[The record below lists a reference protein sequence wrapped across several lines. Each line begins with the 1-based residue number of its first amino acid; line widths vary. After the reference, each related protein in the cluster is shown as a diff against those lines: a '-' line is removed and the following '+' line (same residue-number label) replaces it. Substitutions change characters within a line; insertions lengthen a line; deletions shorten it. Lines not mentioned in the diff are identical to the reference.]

1 MQGPTGNRLFWDKLS
16 AVPEAEECG
25 WIKDRFGLSWQILP
39 VVFLEMLKEGNG
51 EEYQRM
57 VQALLKMKKLD
68 IDSLQKAYDG
78 E

>member
-1 MQGPTGNRLFWDKLS
+1 
-16 AVPEAEECG
+16 
-25 WIKDRFGLSWQILP
+25 LSWQILP